1 VTDLDSTLQA
11 PNEALLYGQWKVLQ
25 AFLALG
31 GFLAIITGSSSE
43 NVVKRVG
50 QWIEPS
56 YRDRVLFFSE
66 NGAVC
71 FRLGSLGPEY
81 LYNLQPEFDA
91 VRDEVEQAVRAT
103 AAALGLGDVAIGRAE
118 TATTGV
124 VTLDHGSRPR
134 LFACRAKLKR
144 GKSWPTASETGWIW
158 RFAKR

>member
-1 VTDLDSTLQA
+1 MNQFAAKHLNWLIVTDLDSTLQA

-91 VRDEVEQAVRAT
+91 VRDEVEQAVVLQQPPS
-103 AAALGLGDVAIGRAE
+103 ALE
-118 TATTGV
+118 TWPSGA
-124 VTLDHGSRPR
+124 PR
-134 LFACRAKLKR
+134 LPRR
-144 GKSWPTASETGWIW
+144 VS
-158 RFAKR
+158 